1 MMKLFILGWLVVGV
15 TVGGLLVSVYREII
29 NIEDES
35 DWFYE

>member
-15 TVGGLLVSVYREII
+15 TVGGLLFSFYREII
-29 NIEDES
+29 SIEDGS